1 MLTAEKH
8 AKAMLHGMRTL
19 NVAFARRH
27 AIVMNPDEK
36 EKIAAM
42 SSDEVLEGLHRARL
56 MQAAVLADLGHEA
69 GKRLTL
75 KLCAGRGL
83 AAKQSR
89 LRPQNRRLIQNL

>member
-56 MQAAVLADLGHEA
+56 ITKFIVITPAMKKAS
-69 GKRLTL
+69 KRWLVQH
-75 KLCAGRGL
+75 GVEVRSPGDM
-83 AAKQSR
+83 
-89 LRPQNRRLIQNL
+89 PE